1 MANLRIDF
9 LYLSEQV
16 MIKAG
21 VNSMADWLSSMLDMF
36 KLLVAGDYRMGDD
49 REGYMMRRLVLND
62 EGDIIIY
69 KYAK

>member
-1 MANLRIDF
+1 MSNSRIDF
-9 LYLSEQV
+9 LYLSEQD

-21 VNSMADWLSSMLDMF
+21 VNNMADCLSSMEDMF

-69 KYAK
+69 KYTK

>member
-1 MANLRIDF
+1 
-9 LYLSEQV
+9 
-16 MIKAG
+16 
-21 VNSMADWLSSMLDMF
+21 MLDMF

-69 KYAK
+69 KYTK